1 MKSLSMYGKISLYDG
16 KVMGVTLML
25 QC

>member
-1 MKSLSMYGKISLYDG
+1 MNSLSMYGRISLYDV